1 MTPSPPP
8 PRVAEGP
15 KFEELEPP
23 LRKQTLAILKS
34 PKLNFLRSTPV
45 QAAVIG
51 LLGKNKDVSVEACTG
66 SGKTLAFV
74 LPMIEILWKSNKES
88 KFKKHSIGAVIVS
101 PTRELARQI
110 RDVAEPFLES
120 LAETTDDDE
129 ESKEY
134 AKFSPDVKP
143 MLLVGGGTQ
152 TVADDLKRFSE
163 RGSLCLIG
171 TPGRMLDVLTKA
183 RDLDAK
189 RCELLVLD
197 EADRVLGM
205 GFAKTLNSIIGMLP
219 KQRRTG
225 LFSATQTEELEELA
239 RAGLRNPVRVT
250 VRDSN
255 AAAAAAA
262 AAAAVNK
269 SEGGKDSDGDKK
281 KGAAVGSKLPTQLEL
296 SYRICES
303 VDAKIF
309 RLAEFLKAKKGKKI
323 IVYFLTCACVDYY
336 QKALETLLDIGSGN
350 SKNSS
355 SSGKKKKPTKNGS
368 NNSRIE
374 LFALHGKMKQAQR
387 EQTLENFA
395 ENKEC
400 DDGNGVESSI
410 LLTTDVA
417 ARGLDIPGV
426 DWIVQFDMPQDPSAF
441 THRVGRTARMGAKGS
456 ALALLT
462 KEESSYVAFL
472 KIRGVYL
479 RRDGNCRFA
488 DGDNGDGEE
497 EEEEEEDN
505 LDAVIEEDANGARK
519 VYETL
524 RELSK
529 RDREAME
536 KGVRAFVSYV
546 RGYKEHHCRFIFRLK
561 ELHLAKLANAMGL
574 LRLPKMKEIRKAAKN
589 TLEGFEECV
598 DVDIDAIPYLDQQR
612 EKQRKIQLQKERLEK
627 EARGEHEHEE
637 AARNKESR
645 GNNEKKKEK
654 KPEKKLTAHKRRQ
667 IETREELDE
676 LEDDYRALKKWKK
689 GKISEEE
696 FEFELGWDE
705 NPNQAGKVRIKETD
719 KDEKNTFSAHHSS
732 SGKQQQRKE
741 DLYRNGD
748 DLWRKEKKKP
758 KHVKQSKGGQGK
770 KYQKARERAAAKA
783 KQ

>member
-1 MTPSPPP
+1 MAPPP
-8 PRVAEGP
+8 LSSRSVAEGP
-15 KFEELEPP
+15 PFDQLEPP
-23 LRKQTLAILKS
+23 LRAQTLSILKS
-34 PKLNFLRSTPV
+34 LAFVNSTPV

-74 LPMIEILWKSNKES
+74 LPMIEILWKANKES

-120 LAETTDDDE
+120 LRAIADEEDE
-129 ESKEY
+129 ESKEHS
-134 AKFSPDVKP
+134 KFNPDVKP
-143 MLLVGGGTQ
+143 MLLVGGGAQ

-262 AAAAVNK
+262 AG
-269 SEGGKDSDGDKK
+269 GGKENKTDKK
-281 KGAAVGSKLPTQLEL
+281 KGAIGAGAGSKLPTQLEL
-296 SYRICES
+296 SYRICET

-309 RLAEFLKAKKGKKI
+309 RLAEFLKAKKGTKI

-336 QKALETLLDIGSGN
+336 QKALDALLDVGSG
-350 SKNSS
+350 SKKNNNNNNSS
-355 SSGKKKKPTKNGS
+355 SNKKKKTTKNG
-368 NNSRIE
+368 NDSRIE
-374 LFALHGKMKQAQR
+374 IFALHGKMKQAQR

-395 ENKEC
+395 ENKEN
-400 DDGNGVESSI
+400 DEENGVESSI

-472 KIRGVYL
+472 KIRGVHL

-497 EEEEEEDN
+497 EEEED
-505 LDAVIEEDANGARK
+505 LDAVVEEDANGARE
-519 VYETL
+519 VYDTL
-524 RELSK
+524 RALSK

-598 DVDIDAIPYLDQQR
+598 DVNIEEIPYLDLQR
-612 EKQRKIQLQKERLEK
+612 EKQRKIQLEKDREEK
-627 EARGEHEHEE
+627 EARGEEE
-637 AARNKESR
+637 EDDAARRKKESR
-645 GNNEKKKEK
+645 GNNERKKEN

-676 LEDDYRALKKWKK
+676 LDDDYRALKKWKK

-705 NPNQAGKVRIKETD
+705 NPNQAGKVRIKEGE
-719 KDEKNTFSAHHSS
+719 KDENNFLAHPSS

-741 DLYRNGD
+741 DFYRNGD
-748 DLWRKEKKKP
+748 DLWMKEKKKP

-770 KYQKARERAAAKA
+770 KYQKARDRAAAKA
-783 KQ
+783 K

>member
-1 MTPSPPP
+1 M
-8 PRVAEGP
+8 
-15 KFEELEPP
+15 
-23 LRKQTLAILKS
+23 
-34 PKLNFLRSTPV
+34 
-45 QAAVIG
+45 
-51 LLGKNKDVSVEACTG
+51 SVEACTG

-74 LPMIEILWKSNKES
+74 LPMIEILWKANKES

-101 PTRELARQI
+101 PTRELAKQI
-110 RDVAEPFLES
+110 RDVAEPFLQS
-120 LAETTDDDE
+120 LTEILDEDDDDDDNV
-129 ESKEY
+129 ESKEH
-134 AKFSPDVKP
+134 AKFSPDVRP

-163 RGSLCLIG
+163 LGSLCLIG

-205 GFAKTLNSIIGMLP
+205 GFAKTLNSIIAMLP

-255 AAAAAAA
+255 AAAAAA
-262 AAAAVNK
+262 
-269 SEGGKDSDGDKK
+269 SGGNQNEADKK
-281 KGAAVGSKLPTQLEL
+281 EGAGGASVGSKLPTQLDL

-309 RLAEFLKAKKGKKI
+309 RLTAFLKAKKGKKI

-336 QKALETLLDIGSGN
+336 QKALETLLDVGSDSIISN
-350 SKNSS
+350 NSS
-355 SSGKKKKPTKNGS
+355 NKTKKTRGNGS
-368 NNSRIE
+368 NNSRME

-387 EQTLENFA
+387 EQTLEHFA
-395 ENKEC
+395 ENKE
-400 DDGNGVESSI
+400 DDENGIESSI

-426 DWIVQFDMPQDPSAF
+426 DWIVQYDMPQDPSAF

-479 RRDGNCRFA
+479 RRDGNCRLA
-488 DGDNGDGEE
+488 DGDNGDD
-497 EEEEEEDN
+497 EDEDEDD
-505 LDAVIEEDANGARK
+505 LDIVIEEDANGARK
-519 VYETL
+519 VYEIL
-524 RELSK
+524 RALSK

-546 RGYKEHHCRFIFRLK
+546 RGYKEHHCRYIFRLK

-589 TLEGFEECV
+589 TLEGFEECT
-598 DVDIDAIPYLDQQR
+598 DIDIDDIPYLDHQR
-612 EKQRKIQLQKERLEK
+612 EKQRKMQLEK
-627 EARGEHEHEE
+627 ERAQKEGRGEEE
-637 AARNKESR
+637 EEDARKKKENY
-645 GNNEKKKEK
+645 GTEKKKEK

-676 LEDDYRALKKWKK
+676 LDDDYRALKKWKK

-696 FEFELGWDE
+696 FEFELGWEE
-705 NPNQAGKVRIKETD
+705 NPNQARKVRIKEGEKD
-719 KDEKNTFSAHHSS
+719 KNKFLAYPSS
-732 SGKQQQRKE
+732 SGKKQQRKE

-748 DLWRKEKKKP
+748 DLWKKEKKKP

-783 KQ
+783 K

>member
-1 MTPSPPP
+1 MTTTS
-8 PRVAEGP
+8 RVAEGP
-15 KFEELEPP
+15 PFAELEPS

-34 PKLNFLRSTPV
+34 PKFNFAHSTPV

-74 LPMIEILWKSNKES
+74 LPMIEILWKANKES

-101 PTRELARQI
+101 PTRELAKQI
-110 RDVAEPFLES
+110 RDVAEPFLQS
-120 LAETTDDDE
+120 LTEILDEDDDDDV
-129 ESKEY
+129 ESKEH
-134 AKFSPDVKP
+134 AKFSPDVRP

-163 RGSLCLIG
+163 LGSLCLIG

-205 GFAKTLNSIIGMLP
+205 GFAKTLNSIIAMLP

-255 AAAAAAA
+255 AAVAAASGG
-262 AAAAVNK
+262 NK
-269 SEGGKDSDGDKK
+269 NEADKK
-281 KGAAVGSKLPTQLEL
+281 TGAGGATVGSKLPTQLDL

-309 RLAEFLKAKKGKKI
+309 RLTAFLKAKKGKKI

-336 QKALETLLDIGSGN
+336 QKALETLLDVGSDSIISN
-350 SKNSS
+350 NSS
-355 SSGKKKKPTKNGS
+355 NKKKKTRKNGS
-368 NNSRIE
+368 NNSRME

-387 EQTLENFA
+387 EQTLEHFA
-395 ENKEC
+395 ENKE
-400 DDGNGVESSI
+400 DDENGIESSI

-426 DWIVQFDMPQDPSAF
+426 DWIVQYDMPQDPSAF

-479 RRDGNCRFA
+479 RRDGNCRLA
-488 DGDNGDGEE
+488 DGDNGDNDD
-497 EEEEEEDN
+497 EDEDD
-505 LDAVIEEDANGARK
+505 LDIVIEEDANGARK
-519 VYETL
+519 VYEIL
-524 RELSK
+524 RALSK

-546 RGYKEHHCRFIFRLK
+546 RGYKEHHCRYIFRLK

-589 TLEGFEECV
+589 TLEGFEECT
-598 DVDIDAIPYLDQQR
+598 DIDIDDIPYLDHQR
-612 EKQRKIQLQKERLEK
+612 EKQRKMQLEK
-627 EARGEHEHEE
+627 ERAQKEGRAEEEEEEDARKK
-637 AARNKESR
+637 KENC
-645 GNNEKKKEK
+645 GTEKKKEK

-676 LEDDYRALKKWKK
+676 LDDDYRALKKWKK

-696 FEFELGWDE
+696 FEFELGWEE
-705 NPNQAGKVRIKETD
+705 NPNQAGKVRIKEGEKD
-719 KDEKNTFSAHHSS
+719 KNKYLAHPSS
-732 SGKQQQRKE
+732 SGKKQQRKE

-748 DLWRKEKKKP
+748 DLWKKEKKKP

-783 KQ
+783 K